1 MTTIPG
7 FQMIRALWAFRGF
20 VISSV
25 RREFNGK
32 YRESML
38 GSFWAVANPL
48 AMISVYAV
56 VFGQIMRPALVGHEN
71 RPFAFTIYLC
81 SGMIAWSLFG
91 EMLNRLNSVFL
102 EYGNLIKKASF
113 PRICLPIIVALSSLL
128 NFSIVFGLYLLFL
141 VLIGQWPGLPTLALI
156 PLLMLQLLFA
166 LGLGILLGTL
176 NVFFRDIG
184 QLTGVVLQFWFWLT
198 PIIYTL
204 STLPEMAQKLIGLNP
219 LLPLIAAYQTIFL
232 MQQWPDWAS
241 LWPLSLLTLFLLWLG
256 GRFFLS
262 RAGEM
267 VDEL

>member
-1 MTTIPG
+1 MN
-7 FQMIRALWAFRGF
+7 ALMGVAVTGAF
-20 VISSV
+20 
-25 RREFNGK
+25 
-32 YRESML
+32 
-38 GSFWAVANPL
+38 
-48 AMISVYAV
+48 
-56 VFGQIMRPALVGHEN
+56 
-71 RPFAFTIYLC
+71 
-81 SGMIAWSLFG
+81 
-91 EMLNRLNSVFL
+91 
-102 EYGNLIKKASF
+102 
-113 PRICLPIIVALSSLL
+113 
-128 NFSIVFGLYLLFL
+128 
-141 VLIGQWPGLPTLALI
+141 LIGQWPGLPTLALI